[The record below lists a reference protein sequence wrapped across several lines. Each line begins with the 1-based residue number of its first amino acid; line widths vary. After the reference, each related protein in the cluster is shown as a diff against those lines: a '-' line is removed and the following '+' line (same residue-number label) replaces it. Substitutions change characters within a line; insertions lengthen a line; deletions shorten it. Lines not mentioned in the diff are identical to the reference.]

1 MLAEVHRLQIVSRH
15 AGRLK
20 REVPPG
26 DGIHDGQQ
34 ALPLGSGQFVVVLD
48 LEQCVGRPSPVG

>member
-1 MLAEVHRLQIVSRH
+1 MLAEVHRFQIVSRQ

-26 DGIHDGQQ
+26 DGIHDRQQ
-34 ALPLGSGQFVVVLD
+34 ALPLAVSL
-48 LEQCVGRPSPVG
+48 